1 MTWTRDDG
9 YEVSDDRG
17 RLDFSAVHG
26 YLSRSYWSPGV
37 PREIVERAAAGSMP
51 FGLYAPDGAQVGYA
65 RVTSDRATFAYLAD
79 VYVLETHQGHGL
91 GRWLMECVLAHPDL
105 QGLRRWLLTTQ
116 DAHAFYEKLGWER
129 CPFPERFMTIDH
141 AALYL
146 DSAPD
151 RTEAGAPDS
160 R

>member
-1 MTWTRDDG
+1 MTWTRPDG
-9 YEVSDDRG
+9 FEVSDDRD
-17 RLDFSAVHG
+17 RLDLDAVHA

-37 PREIVERAAAGSMP
+37 PRDVVERAAAGSLP
-51 FGLYAPDGAQVGYA
+51 FGLYDPDGAQVGYA

-79 VYVLETHQGHGL
+79 VYVLESLQGRGL

-116 DAHAFYEKLGWER
+116 DAHTFYERLGFER

-141 AALYL
+141 ADLY
-146 DSAPD
+146 
-151 RTEAGAPDS
+151 RTDA
-160 R
+160 